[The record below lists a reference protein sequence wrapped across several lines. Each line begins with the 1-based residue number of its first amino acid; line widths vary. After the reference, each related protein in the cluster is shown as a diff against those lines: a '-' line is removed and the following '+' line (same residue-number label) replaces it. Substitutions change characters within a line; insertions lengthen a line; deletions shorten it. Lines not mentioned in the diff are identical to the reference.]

1 MPMDKVS
8 TLVFLINQISEDYKN
23 SSVIGSPA
31 ENGET
36 GLKDKRGLFAPP
48 QESVNAILN
57 YARTLEV
64 EDTETVGKVEWILN

>member
-1 MPMDKVS
+1 MDKIS

-23 SSVIGSPA
+23 SSVIGSPTK
-31 ENGET
+31 NGET

-57 YARTLEV
+57 YARSLEV
-64 EDTETVGKVEWILN
+64 ENTEIMGKVEWVLN